1 MLIMLIRRYILS
13 RNRDETRFGE
23 CLGGMERIKK
33 KKKKKAWLIKIQK
46 RQKVLW

>member
-13 RNRDETRFGE
+13 RNRDETRSGG
-23 CLGGMERIKK
+23 CLEGMEGIK

-46 RQKVLW
+46 RQKVL

>member
-13 RNRDETRFGE
+13 RNQDETHFCE
-23 CLGGMERIKK
+23 CLEGMERIKK
-33 KKKKKAWLIKIQK
+33 KKKKARLIKIQK